1 MTQEEKTLF
10 LFAQT
15 CVMLSSPSSTVAVGG
30 SSIPVPQSTRI
41 KRNFDAVYEE
51 LEQKLNEKLNNQSIP
66 QDK

>member
-15 CVMLSSPSSTVAVGG
+15 CVMLSSPSSTVSVGG

>member
-10 LFAQT
+10 LFTQT
-15 CVMLSSPSSTVAVGG
+15 CVMLSSPSATVSAGS

-41 KRNFDAVYEE
+41 KRNFDAIYEE